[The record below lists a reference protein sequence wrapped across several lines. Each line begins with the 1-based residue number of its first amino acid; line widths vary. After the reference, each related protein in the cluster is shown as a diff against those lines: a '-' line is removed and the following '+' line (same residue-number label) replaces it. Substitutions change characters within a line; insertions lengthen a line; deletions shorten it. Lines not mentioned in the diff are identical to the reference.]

1 MQNISKINY
10 VTITPANVNGVWYYR
25 LYVNQQ
31 HVDDFPDITSAA
43 SKLLV
48 LVHEIDNDKRDD

>member
-10 VTITPANVNGVWYYR
+10 VTITPANINGVWVYR

-31 HVDDFPDITSAA
+31 HVDDFTDITSAGI
-43 SKLLV
+43 KLLV
-48 LVHEIDNDKRDD
+48 LVHEIGNDKRDD